1 MATVTQADL
10 DRLVVDMNNLAA
22 RIQSTSN
29 RKTLYDLAAR
39 VNTWTVPTVT
49 TPATPA
55 ITARL
60 LCAVPVTP
68 PTAPAT

>member
-55 ITARL
+55 ITG
-60 LCAVPVTP
+60 VKVT
-68 PTAPAT
+68 